1 MAIRTENTTVVKD
14 EIKNIYKTR
23 TPTKN
28 YEWD

>member
-14 EIKNIYKTR
+14 EIKQIYKTR

-28 YEWD
+28 YE

>member
-14 EIKNIYKTR
+14 IKNIYKTR

-28 YEWD
+28 YE